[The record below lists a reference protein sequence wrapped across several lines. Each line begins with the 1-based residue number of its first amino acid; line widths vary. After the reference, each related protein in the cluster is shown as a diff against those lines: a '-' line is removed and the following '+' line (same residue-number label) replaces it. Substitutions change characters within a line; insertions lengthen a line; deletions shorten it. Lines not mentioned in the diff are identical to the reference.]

1 MVILNSQPRY
11 ILQEKPLFEKDA
23 EITVELVNQKIAELS
38 SIRGRRGANR
48 QKNIETF
55 ELLCDFCVSEKL
67 GAYSNLQ
74 KFIIICL
81 IHNQFS
87 SSYQS

>member
-1 MVILNSQPRY
+1 MNLLYFLIQVKFS
-11 ILQEKPLFEKDA
+11 QEKPLFEDDA

-55 ELLCDFCVSEKL
+55 ELLSGVCVAENL
-67 GAYSNLQ
+67 GKNPI
-74 KFIIICL
+74 FIL
-81 IHNQFS
+81 FPDV
-87 SSYQS
+87 